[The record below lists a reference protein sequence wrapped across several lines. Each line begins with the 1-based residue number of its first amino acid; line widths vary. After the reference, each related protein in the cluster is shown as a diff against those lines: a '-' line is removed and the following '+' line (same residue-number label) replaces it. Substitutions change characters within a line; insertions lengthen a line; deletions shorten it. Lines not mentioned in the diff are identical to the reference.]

1 MTQERISDLGS
12 RISDCRSALRPLR
25 LCGAIF
31 LLLLVA
37 GCGPSK
43 AQRDIERALN
53 DYFVGAY
60 PAAIERIA
68 PLADKTNGDFVL
80 NNCRLGSVALAAYD
94 LDLAEAA
101 FLKAYEVINSVGVS
115 KGGRTLGALVVQED
129 IKVWKGEPFERAM
142 ANFYLGLVYYMRR
155 DYPNARAAF
164 ENALF
169 KLRDYGDKDDRL
181 DQYREQES
189 DFAVALIML
198 GKSYQRLGRDDLAA
212 ANFRRA
218 FELRPEL
225 ADLADPNR
233 NAQSNVLLVVD
244 YGHGPRKTTT
254 WDTALVG
261 FTPKPHE
268 AGPIPSMDVIVN
280 GRRIDHGR
288 LATPLVDLLA
298 LAQDRRWQSIDT
310 IRAAKSAVG
319 TGLMAA
325 GAYQGLKKDP
335 EYKSAAVLLLAGAML
350 KASSRADVRH
360 WELLPRTTFLVP
372 LALPPGK
379 HDVTVRFPAWMGL
392 SQTWRGIV
400 APEQG
405 EATYY
410 IRMQRWNSGPF
421 DWPPAG
427 WSGSAHVVP

>member
-1 MTQERISDLGS
+1 MAGCSPCLLGW
-12 RISDCRSALRPLR
+12 
-25 LCGAIF
+25 F
-31 LLLLVA
+31 VLLIGLSLA

-53 DYFVGAY
+53 DYFVGNY

-68 PLADKTNGDFVL
+68 PLADKTDGDFVL
-80 NNCRLGSVALAAYD
+80 NNCRLGSIALAAYD

-142 ANFYLGLVYYMRR
+142 ANFYLGLIYYMRR
-155 DYPNARAAF
+155 DYANARAAF

-189 DFAVALIML
+189 DFAIALVML
-198 GKSYQRLGRDDLAA
+198 GKSYQRLGRDDLAQ
-212 ANFRRA
+212 ANLRRA
-218 FELRPEL
+218 VELRPAL
-225 ADLADPNR
+225 ADVADRDR
-233 NAQSNVLLVVD
+233 NARSNVLLVVD
-244 YGHGPRKTTT
+244 YGYGPRKT
-254 WDTALVG
+254 WDWDNSLVT
-261 FTPKPHE
+261 FTPKPYE
-268 AGPIPSMDVIVN
+268 AGPVPSMEVHVN
-280 GRRIDHGR
+280 GRRLDLGTI
-288 LATPLVDLLA
+288 AVPPVDLLA
-298 LAQDRRWQSIDT
+298 VAQDRRWQSIDT
-310 IRAAKSAVG
+310 IRAAKSAIG
-319 TGLMAA
+319 TGLMAT

-335 EYKSAAVLLLAGAML
+335 EYKSAAVLMLAGALL
-350 KASSRADVRH
+350 KASATADVRH

-372 LALPPGK
+372 LTLPAGK
-379 HDVTVRFPAWMGL
+379 HEITVSFPAWMGL

-400 APEQG
+400 APAQG

-427 WSGSAHVVP
+427 WPVSPDAAP